1 MIIVRIMMIV
11 IIIITNITNINN
23 LRITMINKSKQNIK
37 QRNEAGRRL
46 APGLARLAR
55 LAAQATPS
63 LPTEILPAKIR

>member
-46 APGLARLAR
+46 APGLARLA
-55 LAAQATPS
+55 AQATPS